1 MAKRKP
7 QEPPARLDYSTQA
20 EPRAVTADGIPV
32 FCSHDALIAIEE
44 AVPNPRNPNQ
54 HTEQQADVLGN
65 IIQATGWRQPIT
77 ISKRSGF
84 ITKGHGRLLAAQ
96 RKGWKQVPA
105 DFQEY
110 ATEAEEWSDLI
121 ADNRLAELSTI
132 DNERLVDLI
141 KEIGDD
147 VPMELTGFSNE
158 DITDIIAALEKAG
171 GVAEDV
177 EDDKADAAEP
187 EEGPAVTQA
196 GDIWHL
202 GAHRLICGDATD
214 EATVERLMQ
223 GEKAE
228 LVNTDPPYGV
238 SYISISGRFDDG
250 IMNDTLTGDSLLNT
264 LLIPAFRNYVK
275 HTTEEAAFY
284 IWHASSSRR
293 DFEDAMMATGII
305 EKQYIIWVK
314 NNFVMGH
321 ANYHWNH
328 EPCFYAEKAGHT
340 AHWYGDRTQST
351 TWKATLRDEDGAA
364 TTLTGGIVIT
374 DGEGNKLYLTSEP
387 PKGKKIRRIRL
398 QKGRSVYL
406 FQPDGKTTDT
416 WEVTKDAHVDHPTQK
431 PVELAIRAINN
442 NTTPGDL
449 VIDFFGGSGSTLRA
463 AEMTGR
469 RCYTLELDPRYCDLT
484 VKGYIALTGDVSV
497 VCERDGAK
505 IACTE
510 LFDPSV

>member
-187 EEGPAVTQA
+187 EEGPAITQA

-228 LVNTDPPYGV
+228 LVNTDPP
-238 SYISISGRFDDG
+238 
-250 IMNDTLTGDSLLNT
+250 
-264 LLIPAFRNYVK
+264 
-275 HTTEEAAFY
+275 
-284 IWHASSSRR
+284 
-293 DFEDAMMATGII
+293 
-305 EKQYIIWVK
+305 
-314 NNFVMGH
+314 
-321 ANYHWNH
+321 
-328 EPCFYAEKAGHT
+328 
-340 AHWYGDRTQST
+340 
-351 TWKATLRDEDGAA
+351 
-364 TTLTGGIVIT
+364 
-374 DGEGNKLYLTSEP
+374 
-387 PKGKKIRRIRL
+387 
-398 QKGRSVYL
+398 
-406 FQPDGKTTDT
+406 
-416 WEVTKDAHVDHPTQK
+416 
-431 PVELAIRAINN
+431 
-442 NTTPGDL
+442 
-449 VIDFFGGSGSTLRA
+449 
-463 AEMTGR
+463 
-469 RCYTLELDPRYCDLT
+469 
-484 VKGYIALTGDVSV
+484 
-497 VCERDGAK
+497 
-505 IACTE
+505 
-510 LFDPSV
+510 

>member
-7 QEPPARLDYSTQA
+7 KEPPARLDYTTPA
-20 EPRAVTADGIPV
+20 EPRAVTSDGIPV
-32 FCSHDALIAIEE
+32 FCAHDALIAVEE

-54 HTEQQADVLGN
+54 HTAQQADMLGN
-65 IIQATGWRQPIT
+65 IIQATGWQQPIT
-77 ISKRSGF
+77 ISRRSGF
-84 ITKGHGRLLAAQ
+84 ITKGHGRLMAAQ
-96 RKGWKQVPA
+96 RKGWAQVPA

-121 ADNRLAELSTI
+121 ADNRLAELSSI
-132 DNERLVDLI
+132 DNELLVDLI

-147 VPMELTGFSNE
+147 VPLELTGFSDE

-171 GVAEDV
+171 EAADET
-177 EDDKADAAEP
+177 EDDQADAAGETD
-187 EEGPAVTQA
+187 GPPVTQP

-214 EATVERLMQ
+214 EAAAERLMQ
-223 GEKAE
+223 REKAE

-238 SYISISGRFDDG
+238 SYISSSGRFDDG
-250 IMNDTLTGDSLLNT
+250 IMNDTLTEDNLLNA
-264 LLIPAFRNYVK
+264 LLIPAFKNYIT
-275 HTTEEAAFY
+275 HSTDEAAFY
-284 IWHASSSRR
+284 IWHASSTRR
-293 DFEDAMMATGII
+293 DFEDALTAAGLV

-314 NNFVMGH
+314 NSFVLGH
-321 ANYHWNH
+321 ADYHWNH

-351 TWKATLRDEDGAA
+351 TWKATLRDEDGTAA
-364 TTLTGGIVIT
+364 TLSGGIVIT
-374 DGEGNKLYLTSEP
+374 DGEGNRLYLTSEP

-406 FQPDGKTTDT
+406 FQPDGRTADA

-442 NTTPGDL
+442 NTRPGDL

-469 RCYTLELDPRYCDLT
+469 RCFTMELDPRYCDLI
-484 VKGYIALTGDVSV
+484 VRGCIALTGDRSAA
-497 VCERDGAK
+497 CERDGEK
-505 IACTE
+505 IACADLFE
-510 LFDPSV
+510 LDP

>member
-187 EEGPAVTQA
+187 EEGPAITQA

-250 IMNDTLTGDSLLNT
+250 IMN
-264 LLIPAFRNYVK
+264 
-275 HTTEEAAFY
+275 
-284 IWHASSSRR
+284 
-293 DFEDAMMATGII
+293 
-305 EKQYIIWVK
+305 
-314 NNFVMGH
+314 
-321 ANYHWNH
+321 
-328 EPCFYAEKAGHT
+328 
-340 AHWYGDRTQST
+340 
-351 TWKATLRDEDGAA
+351 

-374 DGEGNKLYLTSEP
+374 DGEGNKLYLTSDP

-442 NTTPGDL
+442 NTKPGDL

-469 RCYTLELDPRYCDLT
+469 RCYTLELDPRYCDLI

-505 IACTE
+505 IACTD
-510 LFDPSV
+510 LLDPSV